1 MGESLDQRITNLK
14 NIINKYTQID
24 QQYIAD
30 QLSNLININFR
41 GVDFALSYRD
51 LNTDTRL
58 KNYLSDP
65 VYSGILKIISDLKEY
80 RALEKVL
87 YQKGKLNTPSN
98 SSTDVSLL
106 AMSDSRKSNTQI
118 GADGLNPNDP
128 NNSQFNAKFNSQFTQ
143 QLTRNRIDRMQT
155 EEKKLQYLVDNEPPP
170 AKNVKLLHQISIQEF
185 SDNLSNSLVTLFK
198 QIYTFDING
207 LMNSQDNYIYYG
219 VIFIFIYIVLKL
231 LWEDITSI

>member
-106 AMSDSRKSNTQI
+106 AMSNSRKSNTQI

>member
-106 AMSDSRKSNTQI
+106 AMSDSKKSNTQI